1 MFLDSI
7 CFNNNQLQLNN
18 SWHVLLYCRCL
29 CSVWL
34 GTCFFAPRAC
44 YASELQTA
52 SVPSFKFDCE
62 GRLNQRTTQSKALCT
77 TWHATTLGLDQVVA
91 NLPFACLILPEKNET
106 PAPSYNFDVFQ
117 DPSNQAHK
125 KRSINSFCRFFGQ
138 SCISAN
144 SGPLLS
150 PKFSNKKNPTHG
162 QVLAIGIKDWN

>member
-34 GTCFFAPRAC
+34 GTCFFAPRAR

-91 NLPFACLILPEKNET
+91 NLLFACLILPEKMKLLHRVINLT
-106 PAPSYNFDVFQ
+106 SFKTRQTKCTRNAPSIPPAD
-117 DPSNQAHK
+117 S
-125 KRSINSFCRFFGQ
+125 
-138 SCISAN
+138 SAN
-144 SGPLLS
+144 LA
-150 PKFSNKKNPTHG
+150 KKTNNHKCKQWTP
-162 QVLAIGIKDWN
+162 VVS